1 MSEKI
6 KYHDNMNGPQYGPDH
21 HLTDN
26 WNPDGPFAKDSFI
39 QVYFR
44 IDTKG
49 AGMYGGFTDPAD
61 RERFHSEVKNILAAF
76 GIFDGIPGRD
86 DGYPMEHLYIHPQN
100 ISGTVGKAKVKPIAE
115 ALDAAE
121 TVSVRWVDV
130 YREVFPISN
139 EEYLDILKS
148 RREEISAE
156 LLTAFKTKRSNLY
169 IVSNDFF
176 SGPVRRVSEKHHI
189 PRRGAE
195 RYDDNGTGYSYVYSV
210 FEDLLSSGK
219 IVSAE
224 TKHGTG
230 YRTAK
235 ANERR
240 SA

>member
-1 MSEKI
+1 MSDKI

-26 WNPDGPFAKDSFI
+26 WNPDGPFPADSYI

-44 IDTKG
+44 IDAKG
-49 AGMYGGFTDPAD
+49 AGMYGSFADPTD
-61 RERFHSEVKNILAAF
+61 RERFYSEVEKIIADF
-76 GIFDGIPGRD
+76 EISEGIGGRAE
-86 DGYPMEHLYIHPQN
+86 GYPMEHLYAHPN
-100 ISGTVGKAKVKPIAE
+100 DISGTVAKAKVKPIAE

-121 TVSVRWVDV
+121 TVSVRWVDM
-130 YREVFPISN
+130 YHEVFPISN
-139 EEYLDILKS
+139 EEYLNILKD
-148 RREEISAE
+148 RREEIAKE
-156 LLTAFKTKRSNLY
+156 LLTEFKTKRSNLY

-210 FEDLLSSGK
+210 FEDLLSAGK
-219 IVSAE
+219 IVSAV

-235 ANERR
+235 ANEKR
-240 SA
+240 A